1 MRCAASQPDARLARS
16 KIRLRAGSQSPTPS
30 FPSLVAPAPG
40 AQRRGAMRLAAALWL
55 LAALASL
62 HGGGAEDAVP
72 APVGPKPIK
81 LTVDGID
88 ATLEAMP
95 ADSYLLIEMFA
106 CAPYSPLR

>member
-1 MRCAASQPDARLARS
+1 MPL
-16 KIRLRAGSQSPTPS
+16 PE
-30 FPSLVAPAPG
+30 

-55 LAALASL
+55 LAALAASR
-62 HGGGAEDAVP
+62 GGAAEDAVP

-106 CAPYSPLR
+106 CAPERPAAR